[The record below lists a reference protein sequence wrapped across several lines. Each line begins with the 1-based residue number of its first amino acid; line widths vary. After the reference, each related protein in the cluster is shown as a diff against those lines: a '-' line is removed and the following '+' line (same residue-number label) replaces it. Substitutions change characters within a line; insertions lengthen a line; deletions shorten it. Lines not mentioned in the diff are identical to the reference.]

1 MILFKGK
8 TNDLNTLF
16 PPTLK
21 LDGQICVRNGI
32 STRSKFLIGFYDVAL
47 YLGKMTEDAHTAMT
61 ARDAK
66 QLRMVARRT
75 IKGSLLE
82 KAFKG
87 GIKANAGP
95 DEYAAVVSVIDEV
108 FGQLFATES
117 IKEGEMFTI
126 EFSPDKGVRLNYG
139 NHDDMPYIKQ
149 PGFDQ
154 ALLRA
159 WLGDHP
165 ISQEIKKDLLGLH

>member
-21 LDGQICVRNGI
+21 VDGQICVRNGI

-47 YLGKMTEDAHTAMT
+47 YLGKMTEDAHTAIT
-61 ARDAK
+61 SNDAK

-75 IKGSLLE
+75 IKGALLE
-82 KAFKG
+82 KAFKD
-87 GIKANAGP
+87 GIKANASL
-95 DEYAAVVSVIDEV
+95 DEYAAVASAIDEV
-108 FGQLFATES
+108 FGELFATDS

-126 EFSPDKGVRLNYG
+126 EFSPDKGVRLNYS
-139 NHDDMPYIKQ
+139 NHSHFPYINQ
-149 PGFDQ
+149 AGFDQ
-154 ALLRA
+154 ALLRT
-159 WLGDHP
+159 WLGDNP

>member
-8 TNDLNTLF
+8 TNDLDTLF

-32 STRSKFLIGFYDVAL
+32 STRSKFLIGFYDIAL
-47 YLGKMTEDAHTAMT
+47 YLGQMTEDANTAIT
-61 ARDAK
+61 ANNAK
-66 QLRMVARRT
+66 QLRMVSRRT

-82 KAFKG
+82 KAFKD
-87 GIKANAGP
+87 GIRANASAE
-95 DEYAAVVSVIDEV
+95 EYAAVASVIDEV
-108 FGQLFATES
+108 FGELFATNS

-126 EFSPDKGVRLNYG
+126 EFSPTHGVRLNYG
-139 NHDDMPYIKQ
+139 DNSQLPYIKQ
-149 PGFDQ
+149 DGFDQ
-154 ALLRA
+154 AVLRA

-165 ISQEIKKDLLGLH
+165 ISVEMKKDLLGQH